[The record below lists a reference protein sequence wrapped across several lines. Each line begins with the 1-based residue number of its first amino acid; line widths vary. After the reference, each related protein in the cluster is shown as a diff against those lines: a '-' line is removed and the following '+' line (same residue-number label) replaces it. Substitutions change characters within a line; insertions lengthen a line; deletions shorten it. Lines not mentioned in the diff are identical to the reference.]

1 MSPVMAVS
9 TSALSILHVVHRFPF
24 LLALT
29 LIVVVYRLVLG
40 YSELRQFRQAT
51 EFLEKAVEQAP
62 ENVPALVGRGVAEIV
77 AGNLPIAEQA

>member
-24 LLALT
+24 LRALT

-51 EFLEKAVEQAP
+51 EFLEKAVE
-62 ENVPALVGRGVAEIV
+62 
-77 AGNLPIAEQA
+77 

>member
-1 MSPVMAVS
+1 
-9 TSALSILHVVHRFPF
+9 
-24 LLALT
+24 
-29 LIVVVYRLVLG
+29 VYRLVLG

>member
-1 MSPVMAVS
+1 MSPGMAVS
-9 TSALSILHVVHRFPF
+9 TSTPSRLRVVHLFHF
-24 LLALT
+24 LRALT

-77 AGNLPIAEQA
+77 AGNLLIAEQA